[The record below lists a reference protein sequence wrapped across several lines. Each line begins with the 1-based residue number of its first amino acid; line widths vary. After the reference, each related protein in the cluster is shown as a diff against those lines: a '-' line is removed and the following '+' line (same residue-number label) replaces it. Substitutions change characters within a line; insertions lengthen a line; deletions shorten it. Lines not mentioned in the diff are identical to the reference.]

1 MSIIQAILLGL
12 LQGVA
17 EFLPISSSG
26 HLAVVQNLFSLD
38 DVPLLFDV
46 FLHLATLAA
55 VVVFFR
61 KKIWLLLCVLGRWI
75 SRRSRAGDAAGLQT
89 IAALLLGTA
98 VTGVFGVVLKDFIPD
113 VPIKV
118 VCAGFI
124 VTAFVLILSA
134 KLNAQRTLKKAAGG
148 YGADDTGKAGKAVNS
163 AEAYNADSAAE
174 AYNADNSAEAPVSAA
189 VRPVQGLLI
198 GLAQGFGVLPGI
210 SRSGSTIAGA
220 LLCGVD
226 RTTAGEFS
234 FLLSIPAIL
243 GAFVLEAKDI
253 GAVASSIG
261 MGTVAVG
268 CAAAFV
274 SGFAALAFLMKIIR
288 KGKLEWFAAY
298 LIPIGILGIIF
309 LH

>member
-134 KLNAQRTLKKAAGG
+134 KLNARRTLKKAAGDSAAD
-148 YGADDTGKAGKAVNS
+148 GAGKTGKAVNS
-163 AEAYNADSAAE
+163 AEAYNADSA
-174 AYNADNSAEAPVSAA
+174 AEAPVSAA